1 MPKKEKSLWRQLGEL
16 SAVGL
21 ELGISVVAGLLI
33 GDFIDRFF
41 KTTPAFTI
49 IFVILGFGGG
59 VLNIFRLTKKLN
71 K

>member
-16 SAVGL
+16 SAVGF
-21 ELGISVVAGLLI
+21 ELGISVVAGLII
-33 GDFIDRFF
+33 GDFIDRYF
-41 KTTPAFTI
+41 KTTPVFTI

-59 VLNIFRLTKKLN
+59 VLNIFRLAKKLN